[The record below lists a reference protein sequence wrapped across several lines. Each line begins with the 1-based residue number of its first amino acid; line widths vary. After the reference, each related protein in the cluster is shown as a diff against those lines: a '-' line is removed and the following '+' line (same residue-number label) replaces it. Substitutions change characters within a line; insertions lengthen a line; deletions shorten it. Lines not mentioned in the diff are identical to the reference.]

1 MDTFSPVVRAT
12 NWPAVALSAA
22 IPLIVAAGLVYAA
35 VQPQWDEDTGDWAFA
50 LLALIPL
57 EFVRALVMTILGDS
71 FEHYRSPRYAVK
83 YFLLS
88 LGILAAMLLGFAA
101 YMLGLHEFIETMT
114 TPHTWALILPVAA
127 LIVAD
132 GMISL
137 YFFRGDPGCQA
148 ARLEAA
154 ADDVGNLLGLALYPT
169 PLVLGAGYGI
179 LFALKQNGHA
189 FAAWLPDPSVEG
201 LLFRRESRAR
211 SVCEH
216 GVVQPRRPAPARRQ
230 LGRARADAQAGRARQ
245 GSARGAATRRQAT
258 QGTGPG
264 RFARLDRA
272 GATGKVA
279 PVVRVTAR
287 RGTARPRCAAR

>member
-1 MDTFSPVVRAT
+1 MGDMDTFSPVVRST

-22 IPLIVAAGLVYAA
+22 IPLIVAAGMVYAA

-71 FEHYRSPRYAVK
+71 FKHYRSPRHAVN

-101 YMLGLHEFIETMT
+101 YMLGLHGFIETMT

-137 YFFRGDPGCQA
+137 YFFRGDPRCQA

-169 PLVLGAGYGI
+169 PLILGAGYGL
-179 LFALKQNGHA
+179 LFALKQSGHE
-189 FAAWLPDPSVEG
+189 FAAWLPDFSVEG
-201 LLFRRESRAR
+201 LRAAALFYAACYFAAKAALVAYVNTAAFNRSGRRLLGGSWVGFVQMRKQEERIKDLREEQQRA
-211 SVCEH
+211 
-216 GVVQPRRPAPARRQ
+216 AARRSA
-230 LGRARADAQAGRARQ
+230 LG
-245 GSARGAATRRQAT
+245 
-258 QGTGPG
+258 
-264 RFARLDRA
+264 LDDLRD
-272 GATGKVA
+272 
-279 PVVRVTAR
+279 
-287 RGTARPRCAAR
+287 